1 VWQKLHEEL
10 SPQGLDIV
18 TVALDTNPDAA
29 RPFAEEAKA
38 THLSLL
44 DQALLTVELF
54 GFTNVP
60 FGLWIDETGTIVRPA
75 EVAFPSRG
83 PDPQSQ
89 SIVANLPE
97 ETRRVVEGMTA
108 NLGDTRR
115 YTEAVRDWVANGSK
129 SRFVLSPEQV
139 VSYSRPFPAELGL
152 AASEFALGQHLHRN
166 GYGRDAVAHFQQA
179 HRLDPQN
186 WAYKRE
192 AYSLVDPSWGQA
204 YERDLLSDVAAIGTD
219 TFYPVLDM

>member
-10 SPQGLDIV
+10 GPLGLDIV
-18 TVALDTNPDAA
+18 TIALDTNPEAA
-29 RPFAEEAKA
+29 RPFAEQARA
-38 THLSLL
+38 THLSLV
-44 DQALLTVELF
+44 DPALLTVALF

-89 SIVANLPE
+89 SVVANLPE

-115 YTEAVRDWVANGSK
+115 YTGAVRDWVAHGSK
-129 SRFVLSPEQV
+129 SRFVLSSGEV
-139 VSYSRPFPAELGL
+139 LSHSRPLPAELGL
-152 AASEFALGQHLHRN
+152 AAAEFELGQYLHRR
-166 GYGRDAVAHFQQA
+166 GHGRDAVAHFQRA

-186 WAYKRE
+186 WSYKRE
-192 AYSLVDPSWGQA
+192 AYSLVDPAWGPV
-204 YERDLLSDVAAIGTD
+204 YEQDLLSDVATTGPD
-219 TFYPVLDM
+219 TFYPALDM